1 MVDLKLLDKFEKM
14 YNEDKTNLVIENA
27 IARVGIDEASLK
39 QNVLRKHNFVFSN
52 EVKNQDVT
60 NQKRSG
66 RCWMFSG
73 LNVLRAMTKEKLNV
87 ENFEFSQ
94 SYLQFYDKIEKSN
107 SYLEYVVET
116 KDLDIMDRLASY
128 IVSNPAEDGGYWN
141 FFQGLVLKYGV
152 VPKEIM
158 PETFHSSDTTRLN
171 EMLELRLK
179 KAAVEIRKEK
189 SDKKIE
195 KIKEKALYD
204 VYNICVKA
212 IGLPPKEFSYEY
224 YDKDKKF
231 HSIKDMDPKKF
242 LSEYVGVNVEDKIQ
256 IVHDPREN
264 YEVGRIYRVPYT
276 VSVYEYG
283 PTSYLTVS
291 MEELKK
297 ATIKSIKDN
306 IPVWFACD
314 VAKESHYKTGIMDPN
329 LFDYDNTLTELG
341 EFSKADRLLTNASV
355 LTHAMTFVG
364 VDLDENENAKT
375 WKVENSWGDEI
386 GKKGIFS
393 MSDDWFEKHN
403 YECVVDKKYISEEY
417 LSAFEKEEIVL
428 PWYDNYLG

>member
-1 MVDLKLLDKFEKM
+1 MIDVELLKKFEKM
-14 YNEDKTNLVIENA
+14 YNKNKANLVIENA
-27 IARVGIDEASLK
+27 IARVGIDESSIR
-39 QNVLRKHNFVFSN
+39 QSVIRKHNFVFSD

-73 LNVLRAMTKEKLNV
+73 LNVLRAITKEKLNV

-107 SYLEYVVET
+107 SYLEYVIET
-116 KDLDIMDRLASY
+116 KNLDIMDRLASY
-128 IVSNPAEDGGYWN
+128 IIQNPAEDGGYWN

-152 VPKEIM
+152 VPKELM
-158 PETFHSSDTTRLN
+158 PETYHSSDTTRFN
-171 EMLELRLK
+171 EMIELRLK
-179 KAAVEIRKEK
+179 KAAVDIRNEND
-189 SDKKIE
+189 DKKIQE
-195 KIKEKALYD
+195 IKEKALYD
-204 VYNICVKA
+204 IYNICVKS
-212 IGLPPKEFSYEY
+212 IGLPPKKFDYEY
-224 YDKDKKF
+224 YDKDKKY
-231 HSIKDMDPKKF
+231 HVIKNMDPKKF
-242 LSEYVGVNVEDKIQ
+242 LSEYVGVNLEDKIQ
-256 IVHDPREN
+256 IVHDPRPN
-264 YEVGRIYRVPYT
+264 YELGRIYRVPYT
-276 VSVYEYG
+276 VSVYEFG

-306 IPVWFACD
+306 VPVWFACD
-314 VAKESHYKTGIMDPN
+314 VSKESHYKTGIMDPN
-329 LFDYDNTLTELG
+329 LFDYDNALTEVG
-341 EFSKADRLLTNASV
+341 KFDKADRLLTGASQ

-364 VDLDENENAKT
+364 VDLDKKGNPIN
-375 WKVENSWGDEI
+375 WKVENSWGDDI

-403 YECVVDKKYISEEY
+403 YECVVDKKYISEEF
-417 LSAFEKEEIVL
+417 LSAFEKEEIML